1 MEEQMEVP
9 LYGLAVGVAE
19 DVSKGEGVK
28 KEGHEIKICSLIV
41 SIHLVKL
48 QQRRK
53 HKRESKYPIVYI
65 YIPQDI
71 DLVDVYLEDNPYAMY
86 NIVTLIS
93 WRAVLGLYTNTAS

>member
-1 MEEQMEVP
+1 MEVP

-19 DVSKGEGVK
+19 DVSKGEGVR
-28 KEGHEIKICSLIV
+28 KEGHEIKTCSLIV
-41 SIHLVKL
+41 SIHLAKL

-71 DLVDVYLEDNPYAMY
+71 MY
-86 NIVTLIS
+86 YRSSGCIFRRESVCY
-93 WRAVLGLYTNTAS
+93 V